1 MRRMEYTDS
10 GQPTMYR
17 FIVLMTVGSIVTLVL
32 LIVVLLALS
41 LRNVN
46 DLKAL
51 NKELSTYGI
60 STLKQSKKPNLHV
73 TDRADTSG
81 EPSSQPKTAISSK
94 WKENSGGVSETR
106 LGNGYTLQHRLSDL
120 ISHNRYEFLVAVT
133 IVLLLPALTL
143 LLWVFFQRRVLHP
156 LRCLNQGMALLTRRD
171 YRVVNVQG
179 MEPLIHPVFAMYNHM
194 VIHMQELE
202 QAHIGRERALRKE
215 LEAKAQSIVQQQAM
229 LERVDRLVVIGDV
242 AARLAHRLRSPMTG
256 VLVTL
261 TNLSDETHSIDDR
274 KRIQLSIN
282 ALMRSFDELTQL
294 LEEARQPSEPCN
306 DFLLCDVVDELFQLI
321 RHQNNMSDMKLL
333 NDVDTKFVC
342 CLPELEFRHALMKL
356 MINALYAQQ
365 GGKPALIR
373 VTARRG
379 DGTIEIDVEGAG
391 IESLIDIESTDQRQS
406 CNYFASEDE
415 RATGLAIAERF
426 CDKMGGR
433 LRLSKHSKCG
443 AKAGMILPQKEIY
456 V

>member
-1 MRRMEYTDS
+1 MRRMEYTDG

-17 FIVLMTVGSIVTLVL
+17 FIILMTVGSIVTLVL

-156 LRCLNQGMALLTRRD
+156 FALLESRD
-171 YRVVNVQG
+171 G
-179 MEPLIHPVFAMYNHM
+179 
-194 VIHMQELE
+194 VI
-202 QAHIGRERALRKE
+202 
-215 LEAKAQSIVQQQAM
+215 
-229 LERVDRLVVIGDV
+229 
-242 AARLAHRLRSPMTG
+242 
-256 VLVTL
+256 
-261 TNLSDETHSIDDR
+261 DE
-274 KRIQLSIN
+274 
-282 ALMRSFDELTQL
+282 E
-294 LEEARQPSEPCN
+294 
-306 DFLLCDVVDELFQLI
+306 
-321 RHQNNMSDMKLL
+321 
-333 NDVDTKFVC
+333 
-342 CLPELEFRHALMKL
+342 
-356 MINALYAQQ
+356 
-365 GGKPALIR
+365 
-373 VTARRG
+373 
-379 DGTIEIDVEGAG
+379 
-391 IESLIDIESTDQRQS
+391 
-406 CNYFASEDE
+406 
-415 RATGLAIAERF
+415 
-426 CDKMGGR
+426 
-433 LRLSKHSKCG
+433 RLSLG
-443 AKAGMILPQKEIY
+443 
-456 V
+456 